1 MIQAVRG
8 SMARAAAS
16 PATTGLDCMMTLPL
30 LSVTRSIRGVTEPA
44 PSASGSTAGWRALSK
59 PKRVRP
65 WRKVSM
71 GSYWLP

>member
-30 LSVTRSIRGVTEPA
+30 LSVTRSIR
-44 PSASGSTAGWRALSK
+44 
-59 PKRVRP
+59 
-65 WRKVSM
+65 
-71 GSYWLP
+71 